1 MTVNALN
8 LFKNRGYFFQCTD
21 EIALSN
27 LLEKKKI
34 NFYIGFDCTAKSLH
48 VGSLLQIMCL
58 RQLQKLRSYTYRFAW
73 WWYNINWRS
82 FRKRGK

>member
-21 EIALSN
+21 EIALSK

-34 NFYIGFDCTAKSLH
+34 NFDKYWIKKIKNL
-48 VGSLLQIMCL
+48 
-58 RQLQKLRSYTYRFAW
+58 
-73 WWYNINWRS
+73 
-82 FRKRGK
+82 